1 MKTMKS
7 IIKKLSVL
15 SLTFGLAAGSLFSQT
30 EEPAQKAATTEAQ
43 IDVTRRPE
51 PLARREFAFPDYT
64 TNSLP
69 NGLKLFFIS
78 DKEQPTATLRL
89 LIKGGSSQDGAKA
102 GIAEITADM
111 ILKGTKKRSAD
122 SIARLLDGNGIT
134 ISTSASPD
142 YTTISVSGLKK
153 HQKLMFD
160 VLLDV
165 LTAPTFPDEELDKL
179 KQLYISSV
187 RESMSRGPR
196 LAQLLAAKAAYGETH
211 PYAQSK
217 TVDGIA
223 SITKEDVINYYKKFY
238 LPNNSTLA
246 IVGDFFNDIV
256 TIDLR
261 SSWAVWERGIAP
273 TINLPK
279 IDPMPYGVY
288 FIPRQSSVQSSIAVC
303 SRTVPYSASNY
314 NELTLDA
321 NVIGGGFSGRLF
333 RTLREQY
340 SYTYSPF
347 GNHSQNKYANMFICG
362 AEVRNSV
369 TDSAI
374 DVTLEQIRN
383 LATTPADDAEL
394 AKVKSYFTGKY
405 LMSFESS
412 DFIANLV
419 QNANFLDRNMDEVR
433 NYATII
439 NDMTPLQLKSAAGEY
454 MNPKKSYIV
463 VVGSPEVLPKLQ
475 KYGKVY
481 EYTEELSPTFG
492 ENAKMEKVKFDAEE
506 LIDKYGSACGSLKK
520 MKRTESLIVNA
531 KFQMTLQGKTFEGTM
546 TKKHLGDKFFQEI
559 KSQSINQTVW
569 RDGNTVRYRVVGAIE
584 QPDSIE
590 TEKQIFNGTIFPMA
604 KLIDMGYKCKVL
616 GKLKDRIVM
625 KAISPKGTEYLFYF
639 NAETFLLEKSE
650 QYDQAQGAKAVL
662 EETYSNY
669 KEFDGIKLPTRV
681 TLENPFFT
689 QTIDYT
695 YQINPSIDAAT
706 FAIPKE

>member
-1 MKTMKS
+1 MKKILKKIS
-7 IIKKLSVL
+7 IFAFV
-15 SLTFGLAAGSLFSQT
+15 FGLGAGSLVSQT
-30 EEPAQKAATTEAQ
+30 ESPAGTPSNSETQ

-51 PLARREFAFPDYT
+51 PLAKREFAFPAYT
-64 TNSLP
+64 TNVLP
-69 NGLKLFFIS
+69 NGLKLFFIP
-78 DKEQPTATLRL
+78 DNEQPTATLRL
-89 LIKGGSSQDGAKA
+89 LIKGGSSQDGSKA
-102 GIAEITADM
+102 GIAEIAADM
-111 ILKGTKKRSAD
+111 VFKGTKTRSAD
-122 SIARLLDGNGIT
+122 SIARLLDGLGVSF
-134 ISTSASPD
+134 STSATPD
-142 YTTISVSGLKK
+142 YTIISLSGLKK
-153 HQKLMFD
+153 HYKVMFN

-165 LTAPTFPDEELDKL
+165 LTAPTFPEEELDKL

-187 RESMSRGPR
+187 RESMARGPR
-196 LAQLLAAKAAYGETH
+196 LAQMLAAKAVYGEGH

-223 SITKEDVINYYKKFY
+223 SITKDDILNYFKKFY
-238 LPNNSTLA
+238 LPNNSTLT
-246 IVGDFFNDIV
+246 IVGGFHNEN
-256 TIDLR
+256 TTLDLQA
-261 SSWAVWERGIAP
+261 SWMVWQRGIAP

-279 IDPMPYGVY
+279 ADPMPYGVY
-288 FIPRQSSVQSSIAVC
+288 FVPRPSSVQSSIAVC
-303 SRTVPYSASNY
+303 SRTVPYGATNY
-314 NELTLDA
+314 NELNLDA

-333 RTLREQY
+333 RTLREKH

-374 DVTLEQIRN
+374 DVTLEQLRD
-383 LATTPADDAEL
+383 LATKPADTVEL
-394 AKVKSYFTGKY
+394 AKVKSYYTGKY
-405 LMSFESS
+405 LMSFE
-412 DFIANLV
+412 DTEFIANLV

-439 NDMTPLQLKSAAGEY
+439 NEMTPLQLKIAAEEF

-475 KYGKVY
+475 KYGKVF
-481 EYTEELSPTFG
+481 EFTEELSPTFG
-492 ENAKMEKVKFDAEE
+492 ENAKMDQVKYDAEE

-520 MKRTESLIVNA
+520 MKRTESMIA
-531 KFQMTLQGKTFEGTM
+531 KATFQITMRGKTFDGTM
-546 TKKHLGDKFFQEI
+546 TKEFSGTKFHQET
-559 KSQSINQTVW
+559 KSAQINQSIW
-569 RDGNTVRYRVVGAIE
+569 RDGNTVRYRVVGPME

-590 TEKQIFNGTIFPMA
+590 TEKQIFNGTIFPVA

-625 KAISPKGTEYLFYF
+625 KAVSPKGIEYLFYF

-650 QYDQAQGAKAVL
+650 QYDKAQGAKAML

-669 KEFDGIKLPTRV
+669 KEFDGIMLPTRV
-681 TLENPFFT
+681 SLANPFFA

-695 YQINPSIDAAT
+695 YQINPTIDPAT
-706 FAIPKE
+706 FVIPKE